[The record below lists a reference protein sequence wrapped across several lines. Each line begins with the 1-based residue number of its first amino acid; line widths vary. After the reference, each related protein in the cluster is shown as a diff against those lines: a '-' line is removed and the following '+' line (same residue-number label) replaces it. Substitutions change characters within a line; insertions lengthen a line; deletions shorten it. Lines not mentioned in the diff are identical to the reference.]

1 MRVRWLGGLV
11 LLLVV
16 IPAIAACKENGKGK
30 ADPQAAKA
38 TAQAEED
45 LLARRD
51 ALLSSRTQLDD
62 QKVKLEAEL
71 AEARKSGA
79 DTSEIEL
86 KLAEV
91 STQQTANQGELIDF
105 YRRQNEQ
112 YKIEL
117 DALRSSTAGSKGADT
132 AQLLSQLQRRDAQL
146 AEMEKKLGSLAG
158 QLTEIR
164 ADIQKQA
171 ESCTGGGSTII
182 AATLPKGTRYSKSD
196 VMDVLKKARSMRDK
210 RGIQLADLDS
220 AIQGL
225 EKEATS
231 SMQDGEMGKAYLA
244 ATTLLQ
250 AIEGTKIDKQFVTDK
265 MKRVNRAVK
274 AVKLDDAKNREVGE
288 LLKEIGD
295 RYNDGDFP
303 GANKRLNEIQRKL

>member
-11 LLLVV
+11 LVV
-16 IPAIAACKENGKGK
+16 VAICSACKENGKAK
-30 ADPQAAKA
+30 ADPNAAKA
-38 TAQAEED
+38 AAQAEED

-51 ALLSSRTQLDD
+51 ALLSSRQQLDD
-62 QKVKLEAEL
+62 EKAKLEAQL
-71 AEARKSGA
+71 VEAKKAGT
-79 DTSEIEL
+79 DTSEIET

-91 STQQTANQGELIDF
+91 TTQQTANQGELLDF

-117 DALRSSTAGSKGADT
+117 DALRSSTAGSKSTDT
-132 AQLLSQLQRRDAQL
+132 AQLLAQLQKRDAQL
-146 AEMEKKLGSLAG
+146 AEMEKKLGALAG
-158 QLTEIR
+158 QLTDIR
-164 ADIQKQA
+164 ADIQKQS
-171 ESCTGGGSTII
+171 ESCSGGGGSTII
-182 AATLPKGTRYSKSD
+182 AATLPKGSRYSKSD
-196 VMDVLKKARSMRDK
+196 VMDVLKKARKERDK
-210 RGIQLADLDS
+210 RGIQLADLQGGI
-220 AIQGL
+220 AGL

-231 SMQDGEMGKAYLA
+231 SMEDGDMGKAYLA

-250 AIEGTKIDKQFVTDK
+250 AIEGTKIDKGFVTEK

-274 AVKLDDAKNREVGE
+274 AVKLDDSKNREVSE

-303 GANKRLNEIQRKL
+303 GANKRLNEVLRKL